1 MEKTTAQ
8 IFMDIT
14 ELWDNTPKSV
24 MVDNI
29 ERFLGYSTTFR
40 GHKDNTRLKELE
52 EMTESSRHTVNAW
65 MNRSR
70 ENVKIPLLK
79 LCKISEYLGITV
91 EELLNSGTVNNRKWE
106 VSDNIS
112 VRQARLFN
120 TLNETK
126 YFQNGEWDIQSL
138 IKDMDMAE
146 DYSNGNRE
154 NQLMEDCL
162 QFFKS
167 IFRVRS
173 GVFIDNVRT
182 SVNDY
187 LSRKENDL

>member
-52 EMTESSRHTVNAW
+52 EITESSRHTVNAW

>member
-173 GVFIDNVRT
+173 GAFIDNVRT

-187 LSRKENDL
+187 LSRK

>member
-14 ELWDNTPKSV
+14 ELWENTPKSV
-24 MVDNI
+24 MIDNI

-52 EMTESSRHTVNAW
+52 NITDSSRHTVNAW

-70 ENVKIPLLK
+70 ENVKVPLLK
-79 LCKISEYLGITV
+79 LCKISEYLGITI
-91 EELLNSGTVNNRKWE
+91 EELLSSGTVNNRNWDA
-106 VSDNIS
+106 SDNVSI
-112 VRQARLFN
+112 RQARLFN
-120 TLNETK
+120 SLNETK
-126 YFQNGEWDIQSL
+126 YFQNGEWDIQSF

-154 NQLMEDCL
+154 KQLMEDCL
-162 QFFKS
+162 LFFKN
-167 IFRVRS
+167 IFRVKS
-173 GVFIDNVRT
+173 GTFIDNVEE
-182 SVNDY
+182 SVNAY
-187 LSRKENDL
+187 LRG